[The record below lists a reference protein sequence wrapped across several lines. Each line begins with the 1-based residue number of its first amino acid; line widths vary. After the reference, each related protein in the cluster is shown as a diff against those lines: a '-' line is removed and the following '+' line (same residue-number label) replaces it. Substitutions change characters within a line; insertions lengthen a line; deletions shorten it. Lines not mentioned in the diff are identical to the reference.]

1 MSVADAAVGA
11 LDFSHYW
18 TVIKRDRPLIA
29 IITALC
35 VGAMVLYI
43 LLAQPMYTATGSI
56 LIDVRKNQLLQN
68 SQVVADM
75 QLDAAGSAIE
85 SQVELIKSESV
96 ALAVIR
102 ELKLVD
108 DPIFAPTGPQ
118 AVLGYI
124 KSLFKNDPST
134 PYERERNTVEAFDKA
149 LKVKRSNLT
158 YIIDIE
164 FTSPSAERSAQ
175 IVNAIA
181 DAYMV
186 NELDARYEATRRASR
201 WLQDRIKELREQATL
216 AEQKVQNFRA
226 ENNIID
232 TNRGRLSEQ
241 QLADVNTQLLSAQAA
256 TAEAKAKLDQINRIA
271 NGNVPDATVADA
283 LKNEVITRLRAQYLD
298 LSSRYADMSAR
309 YGANHQV
316 AINLRNQM
324 NEIRRSI
331 TDELRRIGDAYKSD
345 FEVARARET
354 SLQKSLAELISQA
367 GTSGQAQ
374 VTLRDLESSAQTARN
389 LYDSFLQRFLEASQ
403 QQTLPISEARLI
415 TAATAPVEK
424 SWPKSKILLPGS
436 LVLGLMLGVAAALIR
451 DRLDDVFRTA
461 KDIETYLGVECL
473 GILPV
478 VRPGKGAPAAAKAGA
493 VARPI
498 SRKSTITRYV
508 LDAPFSRFTESMRSV
523 KVAIDISG
531 LTREARV
538 IGVVSAVPNEGKT
551 TFASNLATLMAQN
564 GQKVLLID
572 GDLRN
577 PRLTQALAPD
587 AKAGLFEVLTQA
599 QTLGDVLYAE
609 DGNGLQMLPAVLKGP
624 TPHTAELIS
633 SRAMAALLDSVGS
646 HYNYVVVDLPP
657 IISVVDVRAAAHLI
671 DAFVCVTE
679 WGETSREVVAEAFAS
694 VDVLRDRLVGVVLN
708 KADPSALKRIESY
721 KGRHYQSYYLEPGD
735 PA

>member
-1 MSVADAAVGA
+1 MSIADAAVGA
-11 LDFSHYW
+11 LNFSHYW
-18 TVIKRDRPLIA
+18 SVIKRERPLIA
-29 IITALC
+29 IVTVLC
-35 VGAMVLYI
+35 ILAMAAYC

-56 LIDVRKNQLLQN
+56 LIDIRKNQLLQN
-68 SQVVADM
+68 SQVVAEM
-75 QLDAAGSAIE
+75 QLDPAGSAIE
-85 SQVELIKSESV
+85 SQVELLKSESV

-108 DPIFAPTGPQ
+108 DPIFAPSGPM
-118 AVLGYI
+118 AVVAYL
-124 KSLFKNDPST
+124 KSLFKDGDTSA
-134 PYERERNTVEAFDKA
+134 YERERNTVEAFDKA

-164 FTSPSAERSAQ
+164 FTSSSAERSAQ
-175 IVNAIA
+175 IVNALA

-201 WLQDRIKELREQATL
+201 WLQDRIKELREQATA
-216 AEQKVQNFRA
+216 AEQKVQDFRA
-226 ENNIID
+226 QNNIID

-241 QLADVNTQLLSAQAA
+241 QLADVNTQLLTAQAA

-298 LSSRYADMSAR
+298 LSSRYADMSSR

-331 TDELRRIGDAYKSD
+331 TDELRRIADSYKSD

-403 QQTLPISEARLI
+403 QQTLPINEARLI
-415 TAATAPVEK
+415 TAATPPIEK
-424 SWPKSKILLPGS
+424 SWPKTKILLPGS
-436 LVLGLMLGVAAALIR
+436 LVLGLMLGVAAALMR
-451 DRLDDVFRTA
+451 DRLDDVFRTP
-461 KDIETYLGVECL
+461 KDVESYLGVECL
-473 GILPV
+473 GILPL
-478 VRPGKGAPAAAKAGA
+478 VRPGKAPAPTGQGS
-493 VARPI
+493 VVRPI
-498 SRKSTITRYV
+498 SRKATITRYV
-508 LDAPFSRFTESMRSV
+508 ADAPFSRFTESMRSV

-587 AKAGLFEVLTQA
+587 AKAGLFEVLTQT
-599 QTLGDVLYAE
+599 QPLSDVLYSEA
-609 DGNGLQMLPAVLKGP
+609 GNGLQMLPAVLKGP
-624 TPHTAELIS
+624 TPHTAEMIS
-633 SRAMAALLDSVGS
+633 SRAMAALLDSAGS
-646 HYNYVVVDLPP
+646 HYNYIVIDLPP

-679 WGETSREVVAEAFAS
+679 WGQTSREVVAEAFAS
-694 VDVLRDRLVGVVLN
+694 VDVLRDRLVGLVLN